1 MPPLLAKQSTNHTG
15 RTRMRRPGTHERT
28 LEGMHT
34 RTRRNE
40 EEKAKG
46 RPVKREG
53 RHARGARA
61 MLHPHTHPHTHPDRC
76 DSTRRSRTVPRS
88 CRRGTHC
95 EYARRRSVLGS
106 CCATSILVKRWMLSG
121 RRVQAGGR
129 RHVNLSR
136 MGRSHSLHSQLRY
149 FKMEGRRSTV
159 CHCRWRT
166 STSVCWPS
174 IGLPYHRI

>member
-34 RTRRNE
+34 RTPRNE
-40 EEKAKG
+40 EEKEKG
-46 RPVKREG
+46 RPVKRG
-53 RHARGARA
+53 GTPRARA
-61 MLHPHTHPHTHPDRC
+61 MLHPPPPTHTQTDVTVQDEVELSHAPAGGA
-76 DSTRRSRTVPRS
+76 RTA
-88 CRRGTHC
+88 C

-106 CCATSILVKRWMLSG
+106 GCATSILVKRWMLSG